1 MVRSLPFPKPP
12 GESDSKISLMPF
24 PLDESSLYIHHRID
38 NQFGKAAVQ
47 DALFLPEIIIGE

>member
-38 NQFGKAAVQ
+38 NQFGQAAV
-47 DALFLPEIIIGE
+47 